1 MKLKELLRFI
11 EASQKIIINR
21 GPFAEDFKGL
31 KRHIN
36 NNDTELLDR
45 DVDVIYTDSDFYSQD
60 YIKIRVG
67 KGGEHESD

>member
-11 EASQKIIINR
+11 EASQKIIVNR

-31 KRHIN
+31 KKHIN
-36 NNDTELLDR
+36 PNDEELLER
-45 DVDVIYTDSDFYSQD
+45 DVDVIYTDQDYYSQD

-67 KGGEHESD
+67 KGGAYEGN